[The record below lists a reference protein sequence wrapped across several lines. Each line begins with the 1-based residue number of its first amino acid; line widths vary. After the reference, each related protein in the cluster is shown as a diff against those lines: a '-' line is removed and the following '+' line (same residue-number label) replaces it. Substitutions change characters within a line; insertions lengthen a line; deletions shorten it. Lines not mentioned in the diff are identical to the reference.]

1 MTGQQAQQTIVKARR
16 FTPGIVAMVCFAIFF
31 SPSSGSSQNIKN
43 SNSPEKRDGEAG
55 CWNVVSSPNSG
66 EGDNSLRGVAARGAN
81 DVWAVGSASGALV
94 EHWDGVTWSVVAVPT
109 PGPNA
114 VLYGVAA
121 SASDVWAVGSYLGSR
136 GVRQTLIERWDG
148 TAWSIVPSPNLGM
161 DNNDL
166 YGVTAVAPNDVW
178 AVGGTIIGVNGS
190 GESLTEHW
198 NGSAWSI
205 VPSPDYFIGHT
216 RVTGVSAVTAND
228 VWASAEYDEV
238 LALVLHWDGSAWT
251 FVYDS
256 FDPPARVLNG
266 IAALSPTNVWA
277 VGSYQAGNDLI
288 MHWNGATWTE
298 ISSPQYNQNTL
309 AAVVALSAS
318 DIWAVGNYNNGS
330 DSTLF
335 KHWDGTSWSAI
346 RGPNSGTNGNRL
358 YAITQVSAG
367 DLWAVGYSLNDSMV
381 QKTLTEHYIGPC
393 TTPTSTPTA
402 TPMATPTAT
411 PAITPTATPTA
422 TPTPTPT
429 PISTATPT
437 PTSTPRST
445 PTPRFEP
452 TPRVRPTPPPRP

>member
-1 MTGQQAQQTIVKARR
+1 VKARSLP
-16 FTPGIVAMVCFAIFF
+16 PGAVAIACLTVFF
-31 SPSSGSSQNIKN
+31 SLSSAL
-43 SNSPEKRDGEAG
+43 PERTATKDADVRSANKGDGEAG
-55 CWNVVSSPNSG
+55 CWDVISSPNSG
-66 EGDNSLRGVAARGAN
+66 EGDNSLRGVAARAAN
-81 DVWAVGSASGALV
+81 DLWAVGSASGALV

-109 PGPNA
+109 PGRNA

-136 GVRQTLIERWDG
+136 GVRQTLIERWNG
-148 TAWSIVPSPNLGM
+148 TAWSTVPSPNLGM

-166 YGVTAVAPNDVW
+166 YGVIVVAPNDVW
-178 AVGGTIIGVNGS
+178 AVGATITGVNGS

-198 NGSAWSI
+198 NGSEWSI
-205 VPSPDYFIGHT
+205 VFSPNYFIGHT

-228 VWASAEYDEV
+228 VWASVEYDEV
-238 LALVLHWDGSAWT
+238 LALVIHWDGSAWT

-256 FDPPARVLNG
+256 FGPPARVLNG

-298 ISSPQYNQNTL
+298 ISSPQYDQNTL

-335 KHWDGTSWSAI
+335 KHWDGTSWSAM

-358 YAITQVSAG
+358 YAITQVLAG
-367 DLWAVGYSLNDSMV
+367 DLWAVGYYLNDSMV
-381 QKTLTEHYIGPC
+381 QQTLTEHYIVPC
-393 TTPTSTPTA
+393 LTPTPTATATPTSTS
-402 TPMATPTAT
+402 
-411 PAITPTATPTA
+411 TPTA
-422 TPTPTPT
+422 TPTPTATATVTATPTST
-429 PISTATPT
+429 PIATPT
-437 PTSTPRST
+437 PTATSTPRIA
-445 PTPRFEP
+445 PTPRS
-452 TPRVRPTPPPRP
+452 RPTPEPRL